1 MKPNPGFWLNFEFFF
16 FRGMLKIDYM
26 SNKIINNIKLK
37 LILGL
42 QLVVIVYL
50 LLSQDLI
57 QFEENKALWK

>member
-1 MKPNPGFWLNFEFFF
+1 MNPNPGFWLNFENFFF
-16 FRGMLKIDYM
+16 KGMLKIDYM

-57 QFEENKALWK
+57 

>member
-1 MKPNPGFWLNFEFFF
+1 
-16 FRGMLKIDYM
+16 M

-57 QFEENKALWK
+57 QFEENEAL

>member
-1 MKPNPGFWLNFEFFF
+1 
-16 FRGMLKIDYM
+16 MLKIDYM

-57 QFEENKALWK
+57 QFEENKAL